1 MKEIYVIGGELRR
14 STFRKLEEWQSS
26 QKGVI
31 VQLNLQDRTSR
42 LCVEYVSPAEA
53 CTAALPAVLFKSASL
68 VGDELYTC
76 TSTEVLIYQLPDF
89 RLLQYISLPCFNDLH
104 HVCPSPEGT
113 LLVAVTGLDMVVELS
128 AEGRMIREWSITGE
142 DPWQRFSREVDYRI
156 VATTKPHRSH
166 PNHIFQLEDEIWVT
180 RFEQRDAISL
190 SQSGRRIDIAIQ
202 RPHDGCLFG
211 DSIYFTTVDG
221 HVVVVNQKS
230 LQVEAIYDLTKMFG
244 SQQQVLGWCRGIL
257 PVDERL
263 VWVGFTRVRPTRF
276 RENLAWI
283 KKRASNSQVD
293 RPTHL
298 GLYDLERN
306 ACLDEIE
313 LEAHGIGIVFSLFE
327 ASKIGP
333 ISGLRHV
340 GSDLQ
345 RSWELAGGDH
355 EQKKP
360 TTDAQ
365 TFTHIDEISL

>member
-1 MKEIYVIGGELRR
+1 MKDIYVIGGELRR

-26 QKGVI
+26 QKAVI
-31 VQLNLQDRTSR
+31 VRLDPQDKTSK
-42 LCVEYVSPAEA
+42 LCVEYVSPVEV
-53 CTAALPAVLFKSASL
+53 CAAGLPAILFKSASL
-68 VGDELYTC
+68 VGDKLYAC

-104 HVCPSPEGT
+104 HVCPTQERT

-128 AEGRMIREWSITGE
+128 AEGRMIREWSVIGE
-142 DPWQRFSREVDYRI
+142 DPWQRFSREVDYRT

-166 PNHIFQLEDEIWVT
+166 PNHIFQLEGETWVT

-190 SQSGRRIDIAIQ
+190 SRPGRRIDIAIQ

-221 HVVVVNQKS
+221 HVVLANRKN
-230 LQVEAIYDLTKMFG
+230 LQVEAVYDLTKMHG

-263 VWVGFTRVRPTRF
+263 VWVGFTRVHSSKF

-283 KKRASNSQVD
+283 KKSASNGQVD

-298 GLYDLERN
+298 GLYDLERS

-327 ASKIGP
+327 ASK
-333 ISGLRHV
+333 
-340 GSDLQ
+340 
-345 RSWELAGGDH
+345 
-355 EQKKP
+355 
-360 TTDAQ
+360 
-365 TFTHIDEISL
+365 